1 MLMQRLYVK
10 SRSLHSNECSQ
21 LPVRNNY
28 QPSNV
33 REVIRT
39 ERPLNNIVI
48 IVIIIVNDTFLDM
61 VSWHTRCLM
70 SFGGWK
76 KTQHFFDF
84 SVSKVS
90 VIWVILIYHNI

>member
-21 LPVRNNY
+21 LPVKNNY
-28 QPSNV
+28 QPNNV

-48 IVIIIVNDTFLDM
+48 IVIIIVNDTVF
-61 VSWHTRCLM
+61 
-70 SFGGWK
+70 
-76 KTQHFFDF
+76 
-84 SVSKVS
+84 
-90 VIWVILIYHNI
+90 